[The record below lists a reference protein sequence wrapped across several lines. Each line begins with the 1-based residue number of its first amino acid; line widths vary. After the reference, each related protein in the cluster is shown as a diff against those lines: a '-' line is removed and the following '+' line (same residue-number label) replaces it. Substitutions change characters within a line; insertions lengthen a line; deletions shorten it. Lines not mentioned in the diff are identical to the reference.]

1 MKSKKSG
8 DLLINIIMVF
18 VVVIKH
24 AEDKTRFFQ
33 R

>member
-1 MKSKKSG
+1 MI
-8 DLLINIIMVF
+8 INDIEKLVAKALADS
-18 VVVIKH
+18 KH